1 MSAEKRYYWLKLKED
16 FFSSRRIK
24 KLRKLAGGDTYT
36 IIYLKLQLAA
46 LRTDGIL
53 QWTGLE
59 DNIFEE
65 LALELDED
73 PDNVEVTLRYLL
85 SCGLAESENMES
97 VFLPWVVASTGSE
110 GATAERMRKSRERKA
125 LQGVTQSEQPCN
137 IPEHCYTEKEKE
149 LDTELELEREVKRKR
164 FTPPTLDEVKAYCQ
178 ERGND
183 VDPEKFFAYYTAG
196 HWKDSKGDPVRNWKQ
211 KVLTWERKEKK
222 PKGKVMSSK
231 EYNAKPK
238 QKIDL
243 SALQAKLEAI

>member
-110 GATAERMRKSRERKA
+110 QSSAERVRRHREAKA
-125 LQGVTQSEQPCN
+125 LQCN
-137 IPEHCYTEKEKE
+137 TAPLLCNTEKEIE
-149 LDTELELEREVKRKR
+149 IDTELELEREVKRKR